1 MAYQP
6 KSYRKFLAASV
17 SAVVAASAIAPVAA
31 SAASNNFKDVQ
42 AGTELAD
49 AVNYLVST
57 GTTNGESATEFGV
70 HHDITRA
77 QAAKMIAGVMGLDT
91 KNVKD
96 PGFPDVSKDNYYYSY
111 IAAAA
116 NAGVF
121 QGDGAG
127 KFNPDKPIT
136 RAEAAKVFVKAFGL
150 ELKADAKTPFTD
162 VPDASDKNLGW
173 ATPYINTLYADGL
186 VKGTNDAGT
195 TYEPN
200 GNLDRGSFALLA
212 YRVHQ
217 FLQAPQVTS
226 VSAINST
233 QAVVQFNTKIGDV
246 DPSNFT
252 VDNGVS
258 VISAKVDSTDKTK
271 VTITFNKALEDKT
284 TYTVTVNGVTS
295 DSGVTQ
301 KEASSSTFT
310 YETAEV
316 NSISLDQ
323 TSFNSSTG
331 LSANLLDY
339 VTIKDEKGRDVT
351 SEILNDITNYTVSVY
366 TTDAKIVE
374 TNGDVVAD
382 ADGSAYVEIKV
393 INNNTSKVVATTGAV
408 KVTVAPYQLVS
419 LEGIHLS
426 DSSASVADYKT
437 AKANG
442 EVNTTLQESEDGK
455 YLNVFV
461 TDSAGN
467 IVKLDA
473 TNAKITNLTP
483 TVAIVSESGGEFEV
497 NAIAPGTA
505 KVQIEA
511 GGFKTTVTFNVV
523 ADSKVTSGDLD
534 VSSLTLTTDT
544 NSPSYTGTVTL
555 SLKDQYGN
563 KIAADDSKV
572 VVRYSKAG
580 IVNVSKGTAVD
591 NKVLLTVTAY
601 ANGSTTV
608 YVDYKDANDNVIFT
622 KSFSVTVKDFG
633 TAAKYDLVV
642 SSTSADY
649 LDADNDANDT
659 GVDKLDNEVKFEL
672 YQVDSNGNRVAKV
685 DLDGTNN
692 QLVLDVNALTDD
704 EKALFNED
712 TTTGLLSASG
722 AYDTLTFADPT
733 LAQETLT
740 KSGTVKVTA
749 LVNGVA
755 VDSVNV
761 TYKNTDSVASSAS
774 ILKTSLVVDKDNVD
788 NVSDL
793 LFGIYNSSTSSYSL
807 NPLLTIKDQS
817 GKVLTYN
824 VASSSAPDSNV
835 DGIYN
840 GLKVSPTWVS
850 TNENN
855 VTVDPSTGVITLQS
869 GKSSGTFTLVL
880 SKVQTLDGSSNVV
893 NKDLLSAPVAI
904 EITVVE

>member
-1 MAYQP
+1 
-6 KSYRKFLAASV
+6 
-17 SAVVAASAIAPVAA
+17 
-31 SAASNNFKDVQ
+31 
-42 AGTELAD
+42 
-49 AVNYLVST
+49 
-57 GTTNGESATEFGV
+57 
-70 HHDITRA
+70 
-77 QAAKMIAGVMGLDT
+77 MGLDT

-127 KFNPDKPIT
+127 KFNPDKTIT

-295 DSGVTQ
+295 ESGVAQ

-316 NSISLDQ
+316 NSITLDQ

-351 SEILNDITNYTVSVY
+351 SEVLNDKTNYSVTVSS
-366 TTDAKIVE
+366 TDTNIVD
-374 TNGDVVAD
+374 TDGNVVAD
-382 ADGSAYVEIKV
+382 KDGSVYVEIKV
-393 INNNTSKVVATTGAV
+393 TNLNTDKVVATTGAV

-483 TVAIVSESGGEFEV
+483 TVAIVSESGGEFKV

-580 IVNVSKGTAVD
+580 IVNVSPSTAVD
-591 NKVLLTVTAY
+591 NKVPLTVTAN

-855 VTVDPSTGVITLQS
+855 VTVDPSSGNITLQS